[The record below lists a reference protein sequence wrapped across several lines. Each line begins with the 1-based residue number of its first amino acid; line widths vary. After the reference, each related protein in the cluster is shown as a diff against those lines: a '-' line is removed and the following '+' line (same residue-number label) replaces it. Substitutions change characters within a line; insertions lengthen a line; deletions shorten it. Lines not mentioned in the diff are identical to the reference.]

1 MRVYVPAT
9 LPLLAGWHAGGSVS
23 AVSGYAVTPAL
34 REWYAGGDDD
44 ELEYAA
50 LTQAARASIG
60 LLTAAPWLRVVVA
73 CDVSSATA
81 SGDLGDG
88 AVVLAGP
95 VPWSEVAA
103 VHVDAAEAS
112 AVVAEAVKAWDA
124 FNTGDE
130 DAQFT
135 VEACEGEELLWYAT
149 QEVAD
154 LMALDGETRK
164 RS

>member
-23 AVSGYAVTPAL
+23 ASEGFAVTPAL
-34 REWYAGGDDD
+34 REWYAGGDDE

-60 LLTAAPWLRVVVA
+60 LLSAAPWLRVVVVCEVA
-73 CDVSSATA
+73 APSA
-81 SGDLGDG
+81 SGELGDG
-88 AVVLAGP
+88 GVTLSEP
-95 VPWSEVAA
+95 VPWKDVAA
-103 VHVDAAEAS
+103 VHVDAAES
-112 AVVAEAVKAWDA
+112 GAVVEEAVKAWDA
-124 FNTGDE
+124 AQNVDE

-149 QEVAD
+149 QEVPD
-154 LMALDGETRK
+154 LLVLDGETR